1 MLQQCPPVFIVG
13 SPRSGTT
20 LLAGLLDGTP
30 WGSPFETHF
39 IPKYAAA
46 AARANLDDRR
56 AFTDLARLILRERP
70 IAQHRLSISS
80 DELYD
85 SLPSR
90 DYASLVDAIGRA
102 CGRQRGAASW
112 GDKTPHYIHDVGL
125 LHALFPRAKMIYVV
139 RDGRDVALSL
149 LDKPW
154 GPASVYGCALKW
166 RDENRLQPILDT
178 LRAHHLLHDLR
189 YEDLLKAPVAA
200 LTSLYEFLDQD
211 VPLDEV
217 IRRAGSIRRDNCG
230 GWQRRLAPAQIA
242 LFEQVA
248 GQTLVRFGYP
258 VTYQPRAVALPTRL
272 AWRAQDAAKHAV
284 NLFQMN
290 VVDTL
295 RIRFFGM
302 EPFGQ

>member
-1 MLQQCPPVFIVG
+1 
-13 SPRSGTT
+13 
-20 LLAGLLDGTP
+20 
-30 WGSPFETHF
+30 
-39 IPKYAAA
+39 
-46 AARANLDDRR
+46 
-56 AFTDLARLILRERP
+56 
-70 IAQHRLSISS
+70 
-80 DELYD
+80 
-85 SLPSR
+85 
-90 DYASLVDAIGRA
+90 
-102 CGRQRGAASW
+102 
-112 GDKTPHYIHDVGL
+112 
-125 LHALFPRAKMIYVV
+125 MIYVV

-166 RDENRLQPILDT
+166 RDENRLQPLLDT
-178 LRAHHLLHDLR
+178 LRAHRLLHDLR
-189 YEDLLKAPVAA
+189 YEDLLKTPVAT

-211 VPLDEV
+211 VPLDDV
-217 IRRAGSIRRDNCG
+217 IRRASRIRRDNSG

-272 AWRAQDAAKHAV
+272 AWRTQDAAKHAV